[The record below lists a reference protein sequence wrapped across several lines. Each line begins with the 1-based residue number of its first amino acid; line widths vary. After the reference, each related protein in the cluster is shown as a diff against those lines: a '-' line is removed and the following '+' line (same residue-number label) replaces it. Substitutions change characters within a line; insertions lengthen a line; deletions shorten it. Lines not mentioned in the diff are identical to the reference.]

1 MNPPHVKSRARAK
14 RTLARAANYGLLVVA
29 CIVVLS
35 PIMWAASTSLKT
47 AQEIHG
53 SPVWIPKAVTFQN
66 YVQSILH
73 PKFIGYLFNSLLVF
87 AGALIVSVGLAA
99 HASYAVARRAFPGK
113 SLLLFLVWATIM
125 IPGVSIIVP
134 VYLLTVDLGIYDTYF
149 ALIIVYSASLI
160 PALIWLLRGFVLS
173 LPVEVEEAAQVDGC
187 SPLKIFYVIVLP
199 LMRPGL
205 GAAAV
210 LVFVTIWNDF
220 LIGFALTVGEE
231 RRMLQVGLHSFVTE
245 GGINWGPMMAAT
257 VGSLVPAGLIFV
269 LLQRAFVQG
278 VTAGAVK
285 G

>member
-1 MNPPHVKSRARAK
+1 
-14 RTLARAANYGLLVVA
+14 
-29 CIVVLS
+29 
-35 PIMWAASTSLKT
+35 MWAASTSLKT

-53 SPVWIPKAVTFQN
+53 SPVWIPEAVTFQN

-99 HASYAVARRAFPGK
+99 HASYAVARRTFPGK

-199 LMRPGL
+199 LMRL

-278 VTAGAVK
+278 VTAGAMK

>member
-53 SPVWIPKAVTFQN
+53 SPVWIPEAVTFQN